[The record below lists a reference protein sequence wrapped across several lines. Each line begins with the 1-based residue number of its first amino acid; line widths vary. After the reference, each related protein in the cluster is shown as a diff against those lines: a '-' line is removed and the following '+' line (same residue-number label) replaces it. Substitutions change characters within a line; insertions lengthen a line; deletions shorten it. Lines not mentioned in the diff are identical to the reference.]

1 MVAICAITAP
11 TFVLSQ
17 AIDRF
22 LRHRRRLA
30 PNHLKRE
37 KYTSWLAML
46 FSTLGGIALIL
57 LSVFDVLPLP
67 WRRVDSRRL
76 IIQRFIGR

>member
-22 LRHRRRLA
+22 LRHKRRLA

-37 KYTSWLAML
+37 KYTSWLAMI

-57 LSVFDVLPLP
+57 LSVFDVSSFVGRGL
-67 WRRVDSRRL
+67 RV
-76 IIQRFIGR
+76 GV